1 MGNIFTIVQ
10 GFISRSSIH
19 IHKYNDRES
28 CTKQLLPLHA
38 IYTVLCGS
46 HDQKL
51 AYNPHIQYKA
61 GPDR

>member
-1 MGNIFTIVQ
+1 MGNIFTIIQ
-10 GFISRSSIH
+10 GFIFWSSIH

-28 CTKQLLPLHA
+28 WTKQLLPLHA

-51 AYNPHIQYKA
+51 ACNPQIQ
-61 GPDR
+61 